1 MKKFNVTLII
11 CFSMLYFSCYSSKEP
26 SEKAVLPPTQ
36 EKKEELIVESPVPQ
50 KVQVEEKKEVEQA
63 PTKVVENENSAIKE
77 EYSRSIGNVEVSID
91 TFLEDKAKILE
102 TIKEL
107 ESIMKSKNYM
117 KWMNYIDSNSL
128 NYWKN
133 PENLRK
139 AQSKLPVKGLKLK
152 DLEDYF
158 KYIFI
163 PARQNRTVT
172 EIRYISDNY
181 VKAIEV
187 KSDFDYVYY
196 YFNKINGKWLIHLPP
211 LE

>member
-1 MKKFNVTLII
+1 MKKLNVTLMI

-26 SEKAVLPPTQ
+26 SEKAVLSPEQ
-36 EKKEELIVESPVPQ
+36 EKKEELIVESPASQ
-50 KVQVEEKKEVEQA
+50 KVQVEEKKETVVVE
-63 PTKVVENENSAIKE
+63 VENENSAIKE

-107 ESIMKSKNYM
+107 ESIMKSKNYI
-117 KWMNYIDSNSL
+117 KWINYIDSNSL

-196 YFNKINGKWLIHLPP
+196 YFNKINEKWLIHLPP
-211 LE
+211 LD

>member
-1 MKKFNVTLII
+1 MKKLNVTLMI

-26 SEKAVLPPTQ
+26 SEKAVLSPEQ
-36 EKKEELIVESPVPQ
+36 EKKEELIVESPASQ
-50 KVQVEEKKEVEQA
+50 KVQVEEKKETVVVEI
-63 PTKVVENENSAIKE
+63 ENENSAIKK

-107 ESIMKSKNYM
+107 ESIMKSKNYI
-117 KWMNYIDSNSL
+117 KWINYIDSNSL

-196 YFNKINGKWLIHLPP
+196 YFNKINEKWLIHLPP
-211 LE
+211 LD